1 MEWKLKSYEELS
13 KEELYRIIKL
23 RIDVFIVEQNCP
35 YHELDHLDERAH
47 HLFLSQEG
55 EIAAYCRLFP
65 SGTAYPEA
73 SIGRVIVRKEDRGKG
88 YAQALLDKAIRFLEG
103 EWEETKVKISAQNH
117 LRFFTAPSDLKQSQT
132 SIWRTAF
139 RMWIW
144 SERKKPYDLRLEPRL
159 SIIVR

>member
-35 YHELDHLDERAH
+35 YHELDHLDEQAH
-47 HLFLSQEG
+47 HLFLSKEG

-65 SGTAYPEA
+65 SGTAYPAA

-88 YAQALLDKAIRFLEG
+88 YAQTLLDKALRFLEG
-103 EWEETKVKISAQNH
+103 EWGETKVKISAQNH
-117 LRFFTAPSDLKQSQT
+117 LRSFYGSFGFNAISDVYMEDG
-132 SIWRTAF
+132 IPHVEMIRTA
-139 RMWIW
+139 
-144 SERKKPYDLRLEPRL
+144 ET
-159 SIIVR
+159 V

>member
-88 YAQALLDKAIRFLEG
+88 YAQTLLDQA
-103 EWEETKVKISAQNH
+103 
-117 LRFFTAPSDLKQSQT
+117 LRFWKT
-132 SIWRTAF
+132 SGGEKGQDQRPESFAF
-139 RMWIW
+139 L
-144 SERKKPYDLRLEPRL
+144 LRLLR
-159 SIIVR
+159 I

>member
-88 YAQALLDKAIRFLEG
+88 YAQTLLDQALRFLEDERG
-103 EWEETKVKISAQNH
+103 RKGSRSAP
-117 LRFFTAPSDLKQSQT
+117 RIICVPFTAPSDLKQYQT

-139 RMWIW
+139 RMWI
-144 SERKKPYDLRLEPRL
+144 
-159 SIIVR
+159 

>member
-73 SIGRVIVRKEDRGKG
+73 SIGRVIVRKEDRERDMRRRFLIKRS
-88 YAQALLDKAIRFLEG
+88 AFLEG
-103 EWEETKVKISAQNH
+103 ERGETKVKISAQNH
-117 LRFFTAPSDLKQSQT
+117 LRSFYGSFGFKAISDVYMEDG
-132 SIWRTAF
+132 IPHVDMIRTA
-139 RMWIW
+139 
-144 SERKKPYDLRLEPRL
+144 ET
-159 SIIVR
+159 V

>member
-55 EIAAYCRLFP
+55 EIGAYCRLFP
-65 SGTAYPEA
+65 RRH
-73 SIGRVIVRKEDRGKG
+73 SIPRGINRPGDRPQRRQGKG
-88 YAQALLDKAIRFLEG
+88 ICAGA
-103 EWEETKVKISAQNH
+103 S
-117 LRFFTAPSDLKQSQT
+117 
-132 SIWRTAF
+132 
-139 RMWIW
+139 
-144 SERKKPYDLRLEPRL
+144 
-159 SIIVR
+159 